1 MTANQTIFIVDDD
14 RVILKYLSTGF
25 SKSGW
30 RVESFM
36 SSKEALER

>member
-14 RVILKYLSTGF
+14 RVILKYLSASF

-30 RVESFM
+30 RVE
-36 SSKEALER
+36 